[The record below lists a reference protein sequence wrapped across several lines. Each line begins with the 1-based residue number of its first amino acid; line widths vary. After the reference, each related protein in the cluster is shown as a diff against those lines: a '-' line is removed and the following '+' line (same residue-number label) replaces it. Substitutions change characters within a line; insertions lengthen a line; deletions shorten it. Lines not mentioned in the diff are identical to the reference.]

1 MLWGYLIYLICFR
14 KTGGNIATTVMYIIM
29 AGVFS
34 EICLDP
40 TVKVLRGIRKQG
52 KQRYVRFVR
61 IIAACRHL
69 NANGVG
75 YMLRDYKKNCVN
87 DPL

>member
-1 MLWGYLIYLICFR
+1 LLWGYLICLICFR
-14 KTGGNIATTVMYIIM
+14 KTGGNITATVMDIIM

-40 TVKVLRGIRKQG
+40 MAKVLRGIRNQG

-69 NANGVG
+69 NANGAG
-75 YMLRDYKKNCVN
+75 YMLRDYKRNCVN
-87 DPL
+87 APL